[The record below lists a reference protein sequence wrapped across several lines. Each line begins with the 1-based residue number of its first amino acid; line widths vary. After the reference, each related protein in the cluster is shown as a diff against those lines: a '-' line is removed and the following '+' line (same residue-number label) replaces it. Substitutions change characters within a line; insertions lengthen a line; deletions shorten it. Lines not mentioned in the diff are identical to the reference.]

1 MMSNTVHLLLI
12 KIEHGFL
19 LDLMPIALQRFAD
32 KIMLG
37 LESAIFDNVSKLSG
51 LTNSEEIS
59 NTDIPIPLS
68 EITIVPPRLSSDIAL
83 SIFTVNFILFI
94 ISIKTLVLE
103 WLKKFHYYYM
113 KKKKS

>member
-1 MMSNTVHLLLI
+1 MMSNTDHLLLI
-12 KIEHGFL
+12 KIEHGFS

-37 LESAIFDNVSKLSG
+37 LESAVLDNVSKVSG

-59 NTDIPIPLS
+59 NTDIPILLF

-83 SIFTVNFILFI
+83 SIFTVKFILFI
-94 ISIKTLVLE
+94 IGIKTLVLE
-103 WLKKFHYYYM
+103 WLRKFHYYYM